1 MTHSA
6 TGPQGPTSAGSSGQA
21 TVQPPVRIDR
31 DVEPVWETEVLPD
44 WVVNWLIPMLSA
56 GQKWPEASES
66 GMSKLAHTY
75 HALAAGAIGT
85 APRAGSA
92 VRTVATGWVS
102 PASADFVSRAK
113 FLYGNEAGMAGAART
128 SQSLQAQS
136 DNFAVETQYSK
147 ISVNVAFWVT
157 VVAIAIAL
165 FVAFFTAGS
174 STAIIGPYAAAG
186 RAAISR
192 ILVRLAMIGA
202 RELGAGRLARVTT
215 LSGAT
220 GRGLIARLLSSS
232 IGRELIE
239 EIGEE
244 FFIDAAS
251 QYQQIK
257 MGTRKDWDW
266 KKSQA
271 AIIGAGGG
279 ALFGTALSGP
289 VSNVTRHMPGFPG
302 RAMTTGLTNTIASPA
317 GSFLANGLVYG
328 QWENPFSADS
338 LMGGF
343 MGGAGRTGS
352 ISPFNPE
359 VYTTLANPVTALASA
374 YDTAARTDAARA
386 GGDPSTGGGQPP
398 ANSPAPTGGNG
409 PIVPTS
415 TQAAPGQNQNDDVR
429 RGTPSTSAPDSD
441 STPRRGS
448 SSRDGRQD
456 TDREPRADSDQ
467 NLDEETSQ
475 DDDTKPRQPRNNSA
489 PAPQPAAAPAS
500 QQAQDG
506 SQDSR
511 QNTTQT
517 RDTQQ
522 DDQTGPAPQQD
533 TQPAPSAQQDSQPA
547 PSTQQDAQQ
556 NTQQDAQPNNQ
567 QDVQQ
572 NNQQDTRQDNQQ
584 DTQQGPTAQ
593 QGDQPGSAAPQTAD
607 TPATTS
613 AAAPDTA
620 PPVPV
625 PGSVRARTALVDALT
640 VDFPGAVVGPNG
652 DLLIPS
658 PDGSVRV
665 IRAATMRRVRAALDA
680 RADEVTDADELQA
693 EATALVLLAQEGGDT
708 LQPATS
714 RPGTVTSRPVPGT
727 RYVPDARPGTR
738 LQPGEVRAGA
748 DALRASLFLNQDVEE
763 ITWSNDGTLV
773 VRTRN
778 NGTHHFRPVVGEMTE
793 GLMGETELSTGEDAQ
808 HAHVVHFAPGMD
820 PSQVSRVWL
829 HEITDT
835 LQKTQENTGGKRR
848 GFLRRRKATSEPT
861 QDMCAQAQLNELA
874 FLAEQWHAAQTPQEQ
889 RLLALDIDGVSR
901 QLAERGHTPPLP
913 PWAPTQASRPSH
925 APPLPNGRPSR
936 SELSGVIE
944 AFERAEQA
952 LKEQIA
958 AKRKS
963 AEEAKEAIR
972 KARQE
977 ARKADRQHD
986 QGHTERAR
994 KARQESRN
1002 HRATRERHTRI
1013 ADAYEAALR
1022 EATRTR
1028 RTYQQLL
1035 MALNEIENPSAPA
1048 GPVGMRPVAER
1059 LANQVLQQHAAYLD
1073 ALAAALPQ
1081 EINLAAA
1088 QPTGRLAHVSALT
1101 TAVND
1106 LLADNDIGRRFTTHE
1121 LEGAIRADFHK
1132 AVSADGLVLQVG
1144 HHGKAAEVRI
1154 KLTLA
1159 DLVEVLDPAIKGS
1172 EMMVGLFHQ
1181 AGRTAS
1187 VSQAG
1192 SGGLSMGFN
1201 TSVLAQFLPEDHVA
1215 RTVAQLLGVGLGA
1228 SMGRNWSTGGGAGMF
1243 AQTGSVTDNRSESL
1257 LFDAAA
1263 TWTAEIRTGQDE
1275 SWRGTVTVDSGAP
1288 GDAASQRVWFSHAAT
1303 DQPPSRLARVDPA
1316 RRRTKMP
1323 NVIVQSMSDLEGA
1336 LDMLADVLGGDY
1348 AEVGTSARD
1357 ALRGFVTHELPHSL
1371 QTAVNGG
1378 LERVFTKNGEPQVQV
1393 RAESRVVV
1401 ELSQPVGGST
1411 SEEWE
1416 EEVLVD
1422 FVQAPASAS
1431 SGASLEGSASA
1442 GFKAPGL
1449 EGVDLGEYQPTIGPK
1464 ANGAR
1469 GASRSYSA
1477 TANKQAIHPSV
1488 HRKTHPKQ
1496 SYRLVVVTTFTV
1508 ERFGEPP
1515 VTLTPVRSTVLADMR
1530 ESAAYRFGLP
1540 VDSAALVHKG
1550 GQPVTDANGDQVL
1563 RGDPDPAPPPG
1574 RKPELPI
1581 WLGDGPGQMR
1591 GAGPALVQDIEGL
1604 EEFRKKVLDEL
1615 AERGVIPKVVNG
1627 VPEYSTNRLARASQI
1642 LNRQELM
1649 EQLSEQRI
1657 RAAYDSLAQDGIM
1670 LDLTLHGLN
1679 AAPEHYMLHLSLQQ
1693 DFDDVTYVGH
1703 TDTQTVVNLDIG
1715 SDTSARGI
1723 SRSRTYSGGASVSES
1738 DGPDKGQDGLTHEVG
1753 VNGGGNRTRTA
1764 GSSAGGTTNIVGL
1777 DESSGP
1783 VAILR
1788 LGHHMAA
1795 DLLHNG
1801 TTTTIATTEGSAQLV
1816 FAADL
1821 LPSKKETP
1829 PAPIGRM
1836 SPKLRSMAQLLH
1848 VDVGRPL
1855 DAARQVL
1862 PRGTTAD
1869 SVALQ
1874 HLMAFLNVRN
1884 LVGHP
1889 KLLNRPL
1896 TTDGAIRPNGGPT
1909 RSSLSVSG
1917 EIGETEVL
1925 GIVDHVTG
1933 KIKFGLGSAGI
1944 SWGGSSGLSTGMS
1957 TSASDLD
1964 DGGTTSDGGS
1974 LSLPSRSG
1982 GTSES
1987 TSLLDIWGSEEL
1999 LIKYGRHYMLRST
2012 VDLTL
2017 TGSES
2022 AEHGVPTGDRITV
2035 SGSSTETVS
2044 GTALF
2049 AVAEDDALLMYGAG
2063 DLDLPPHLVG
2073 DAVER
2078 FLNGSLTLDRSIA
2091 VPLIQR
2097 YVKDMAQSGVTNE
2110 YTDRHTPQALLTK
2123 LKEVAGLGSPAPG
2136 SPQEKLD
2143 QALDDAAEQLERSR
2157 DVVLAAPYDRSVG
2170 ASATESL
2177 TLTDE
2182 NGDPVDVIDAVRSAV
2197 QDALPGALDESTT
2210 LGEELNVDFSEDA
2223 AVIHVA
2229 DMWSSRGFER
2239 SYHVQQGAQV
2249 TQAEEV
2255 TVRVR
2260 LEPVGDPRTARLLS
2274 QTSQAGLIVQ
2284 HYRYTDQTHSES
2296 YNGSYSAGLDSAT
2309 GDPAGG
2315 QGGGLSTDRGRGYSG
2330 STNHQNTRLQR
2341 IGLFNGLT
2349 QVEQQMRLVIEV
2361 ERRPVRGGRIPAGA
2375 KKTADTLQRKP
2386 RATPPVVYNATLVR
2400 RIPTGM
2406 TRPVAEDPG
2415 PVVMNADP
2423 RQAELHPGFFPQ
2435 ALWENPAKPSLYE
2448 VVTAQLTKM
2457 LGAAAVQERRPEL
2470 IRRLAPSALLTAFER
2485 MTGPSGEPVVPV
2497 SRQKFKDQ
2505 GVTVTI
2511 HARTSDMT
2519 IVAGP
2524 YDAEK
2529 GQVDRQADSQNV
2541 SVSRGRTTPLGW
2553 GANGSD
2559 SSTGV
2564 NGGVKGGEQTSE
2576 SVGDHHGARRERS
2589 MFEKGKAYT
2598 VRFRVDYDLDFQYM
2612 ARLRD
2617 GNEHPVGDPVH
2628 LPAASTGEVDVV
2640 LFGEEIEEL
2649 RERMAAGVRL
2659 GPPRP
2664 GGPPPATFTFVPT
2677 SERQNPIQT
2686 LQEARLAA
2694 RDRGEV
2700 ARVAVWEADGLHRY
2714 RVMPDGSLFS
2724 ETLDGGFAEAFA
2736 GLAPDLLDAARAAD
2750 LDLRDVFMNPSTAG
2764 TFTEQVKAALDARG
2778 ALPAPAAPAAWP
2790 ATATATAEHSNP
2802 VGGSVAQGVTPSA
2815 GMPSPAIENSPFSR
2829 SARPE
2834 GVPDLTLDELR
2845 GQPVSAVDLGGT
2857 AAHVGWTGDDV
2868 LTVQLPGVPD
2878 QHVRVVVGDPGDGLN
2893 AMTEPRAGTAEDPH
2907 LLRIWGRVHPDLVSS
2922 ILVHDLSHV
2931 AQTATAAA
2939 AGMPQGVLRTSP
2951 AGEHTEGTDLCLLP
2965 RLDEHAHLADK
2976 WHATTDPAR
2985 RERLAAAIDAL
2996 ADDIRRRGHT
3006 PPPPPWGT
3014 GPRAPAAPEPQSRIA
3029 RLLNGGSATGLDTSP
3044 PGLGKLAEIAGVPAI
3059 TPGGPANGVAPNV
3072 GPADTFTVTTPEGDF
3087 TLTLAEAAPGAAG
3100 VTVESSAPGNLT
3112 LRVPADDGHRA
3123 TNAVAEQV
3131 AAHAA
3136 ALAGDPATGT
3146 GPARPAPGR
3155 PGPVEAAALARL
3167 RGLARAAADAGPI
3180 RSRAERAALQ
3190 EEARRLGL
3198 ANGQQGA
3205 ASKLVELSRAGD
3217 LTPAL
3222 VTAIRGHATLP
3233 ETAAAG
3239 AVGRAAALMGGR
3251 VHVHGPGLLDI
3262 VLPGRA
3268 PIAVEIRRPGSGRND
3283 PGVLTYEVDPA
3294 RTVGANE
3301 RAAAATA
3308 AAAIARTLGLPP
3320 ADSQELA
3327 ELHEALRQARTAN
3340 VRQRAGRLGV
3350 LFDLVTQARPEI
3362 LRQLPPQ
3369 VATELATL
3377 AEGHRP
3383 RDWPAI
3389 LDNLRVMANT
3399 TGWERPDGKCVCP
3412 ADGPCACGRRLDE
3425 ARPVTLDLDPQAM
3438 AV

>member
-1 MTHSA
+1 M
-6 TGPQGPTSAGSSGQA
+6 P

-44 WVVNWLIPMLSA
+44 WVTNWLIPMLSA

-66 GMSKLAHTY
+66 GMSKLAHAY
-75 HALAAGAIGT
+75 HALAAGAIAT

-92 VRTVATGWVS
+92 VRTVATGWSS

-113 FLYGNEAGMAGAART
+113 YLYGHGAGMAGTAGK
-128 SQSLQAQS
+128 SQDYLGQS
-136 DNFAVETQYSK
+136 ENFAVETQYSK
-147 ISVNVAFWVT
+147 LSVNVAFWVT

-165 FVAFFTAGS
+165 FVAFFSAGA

-202 RELGAGRLARVTT
+202 REVGAGKLARVTA

-220 GRGLIARLLSSS
+220 GRGLIARLLGSA
-232 IGRELIE
+232 IGKELVE

-244 FFIDAAS
+244 FFIDAAA
-251 QYQQIK
+251 QYQQIQ
-257 MGTRKDWDW
+257 MGTRKEWDW

-279 ALFGTALSGP
+279 ALAGTALSGP
-289 VSNVTRHMPGFPG
+289 ISRLTRHMPGFPG
-302 RAMTTGLTNTIASPA
+302 RAMTTGLTNTIASPV
-317 GSFLANGLVYG
+317 GSFFANGLVYG
-328 QWENPFSADS
+328 QWDNPFTTDS
-338 LMGGF
+338 ILGGF

-374 YDTAARTDAARA
+374 YDSAARTDAARA
-386 GGDPSTGGGQPP
+386 GGGDPSAGVGNPPAGGPAPSGGGPVV
-398 ANSPAPTGGNG
+398 STG
-409 PIVPTS
+409 
-415 TQAAPGQNQNDDVR
+415 AAPSSSQNDDVR
-429 RGTPSTSAPDSD
+429 RGTPATSAPDSD
-441 STPRRGS
+441 AGPRRGS
-448 SSRDGRQD
+448 TSRDDRQN
-456 TDREPRADSDQ
+456 TDREPRAETNEDS
-467 NLDEETSQ
+467 T
-475 DDDTKPRQPRNNSA
+475 DDTADDAAANTDTTPQTPDPKAKSSSA
-489 PAPQPAAAPAS
+489 PAPQTAAP
-500 QQAQDG
+500 QTQDD
-506 SQDSR
+506 SQDDSR
-511 QNTTQT
+511 SQDDSQDT
-517 RDTQQ
+517 RQ
-522 DDQTGPAPQQD
+522 DDQRRPAPRQD
-533 TQPAPSAQQDSQPA
+533 AQPAPAA
-547 PSTQQDAQQ
+547 
-556 NTQQDAQPNNQ
+556 QQDAQPDTQQNPQ
-567 QDVQQ
+567 QD
-572 NNQQDTRQDNQQ
+572 NR
-584 DTQQGPTAQ
+584 QGPTAQ
-593 QGDQPGSAAPQTAD
+593 QGDQQQAAAPQNDD

-613 AAAPDTA
+613 AAAPDDA
-620 PPVPV
+620 PPPTPV
-625 PGSVRARTALVDALT
+625 LATVRARNALMNSLA

-652 DLLIPS
+652 DLLIPY
-658 PDGSVRV
+658 PDGTVRV
-665 IRAATMRRVRAALDA
+665 IRAATMRRVRAALDT

-693 EATALVLLAQEGGDT
+693 EATALVLLAQETGET
-708 LQPATS
+708 RQPATS

-727 RYVPDARPGTR
+727 RHVPDARPGTS
-738 LQPGEVRAGA
+738 LQPDEVEAGA
-748 DALRASLFLNQDVEE
+748 DALRTSHFLNQDVED
-763 ITWSNDGTLV
+763 ITWSADGTLV

-778 NGTHHFRPVVGEMTE
+778 NGTHHFRPVIGEMTE

-808 HAHVVHFAPGMD
+808 NAHVVHFAPGMN

-835 LQKTQENTGGKRR
+835 LQKLQEDTAPERR
-848 GFLRRRKATSEPT
+848 GFLRRKPATSEPT

-874 FLAEQWHAAQTPQEQ
+874 FLAEQWQAAPTPQEQ

-901 QLAERGHTPPLP
+901 QLSDRGHTPPLP
-913 PWAPTQASRPSH
+913 PWAPKPGSRPTH
-925 APPLPNGRPSR
+925 APPLPQGRPAR
-936 SELSGVIE
+936 EELPAVID
-944 AFERAEQA
+944 ALKRAEAAMQ
-952 LKEQIA
+952 EQID

-972 KARQE
+972 KSRQE

-986 QGHTERAR
+986 QGHAERAR
-994 KARQESRN
+994 KARAESRT

-1013 ADAYEAALR
+1013 ADAYEVALR

-1028 RTYQQLL
+1028 KTYEQLL
-1035 MALNEIENPSAPA
+1035 TALNEIENPSAPA

-1059 LANQVLQQHAAYLD
+1059 LANQVLRQHAAYLD

-1106 LLADNDIGRRFTTHE
+1106 LLADNGIGHRFTTHE
-1121 LEGAIRADFHK
+1121 LERAIRADFHK
-1132 AVSADGLVLQVG
+1132 AVSADGLVVQVG
-1144 HHGKAAEVRI
+1144 QHGKAAEVRI

-1187 VSQAG
+1187 VTQAG
-1192 SGGLSMGFN
+1192 SGGLSMGFD
-1201 TSVLAQFLPEDHVA
+1201 TSVLAQFLPEDTA
-1215 RTVAQLLGVGLGA
+1215 TRMMTELLGVGIGA
-1228 SMGRNWSTGGGAGMF
+1228 SIGRNWSNGGGAGMF

-1263 TWTAEIRTGQDE
+1263 TWTAEIRTGQE
-1275 SWRGTVTVDSGAP
+1275 ENWRGTVTVDSGAP
-1288 GDAASQRVWFSHAAT
+1288 GDSSSQRLWFSHSAT
-1303 DQPPSRLARVDPA
+1303 DQPPRRLEWIDRAK
-1316 RRRTKMP
+1316 RRKEMP
-1323 NVIVQSMSDLEGA
+1323 NVVVQSMSDLEGA
-1336 LDMLADVLGGDY
+1336 VDMLADVLGGDY
-1348 AEVGTSARD
+1348 AEIGTSARD
-1357 ALRGFVTHELPHSL
+1357 ALRGFVTHNLPHSL
-1371 QTAVNGG
+1371 RTAVNEG
-1378 LERVFTKNGEPQVQV
+1378 LERVFTKNGEPQVRV

-1401 ELSQPVGGST
+1401 ELSEPVGGST

-1422 FVQAPASAS
+1422 FVATPASAS

-1442 GFKAPGL
+1442 GFNAPGL
-1449 EGVDLGEYQPTIGPK
+1449 AAVDLGGYQPKIGPK

-1488 HRKTHPKQ
+1488 RRMTHPMQ

-1515 VTLTPVRSTVLADMR
+1515 VTLTPVRSTALADMR
-1530 ESAAYRFGLP
+1530 EKAAFDFGLP
-1540 VDSAALVHKG
+1540 VDSAALVRKN
-1550 GQPVTDANGDQVL
+1550 GQPVTDANGVPVL
-1563 RGDPDPAPPPG
+1563 RGDPNPAPPPG
-1574 RKPELPI
+1574 RKPELPV
-1581 WLGDGPGQMR
+1581 WLGEGPGKMR
-1591 GAGPALVQDIEGL
+1591 GAGPALVEEIEGL
-1604 EEFRKKVLDEL
+1604 AEFREKVLEEL
-1615 AERGVIPKVVNG
+1615 AKRGVIPKVVNG
-1627 VPEYSTNRLARASQI
+1627 VPEYATNDLARASQI

-1657 RAAYDSLAQDGIM
+1657 RAAYDSLAQDGIV

-1738 DGPDKGQDGLTHEVG
+1738 DGPNKGQDGLTHEVG

-1764 GSSAGGTTNIVGL
+1764 GSSAGGTTNIVTL
-1777 DESSGP
+1777 EESSGP
-1783 VAILR
+1783 VAILK
-1788 LGHHMAA
+1788 LGHRMTA

-1801 TTTTIATTEGSAQLV
+1801 TTTTIATTEGSARLV

-1821 LPSKKETP
+1821 LPSTKETP
-1829 PAPIGRM
+1829 PTPIGRM
-1836 SPKLRSMAQLLH
+1836 TPKLRSIAQVLH

-1874 HLMAFLNVRN
+1874 HLMTFLNVRN
-1884 LVGHP
+1884 LVAHP
-1889 KLLNRPL
+1889 KLLNRPF

-1925 GIVDHVTG
+1925 GLFDPVTG

-1944 SWGGSSGLSTGMS
+1944 SWGGSSGLSAGMS

-1999 LIKYGRHYMLRST
+1999 VIKYGRHYMLRST

-2022 AEHGVPTGDRITV
+2022 AEHGVPTGERIPV
-2035 SGSSTETVS
+2035 SGPRTQTVS

-2049 AVAEDDALLMYGAG
+2049 AVAEDDALLMYGEG
-2063 DLDLPPHLVG
+2063 DLDLPLHLVG

-2078 FLNGSLTLDRSIA
+2078 FLNGSLALDRSIA
-2091 VPLIQR
+2091 VPLVQR

-2110 YTDRHTPQALLTK
+2110 YTERHTPQALLTK

-2143 QALDDAAEQLERSR
+2143 QALDDAAQQLERSR
-2157 DVVLAAPYDRSVG
+2157 DVVLAPPYDQSVG

-2182 NGDPVDVIDAVRSAV
+2182 NGNPVDVIDAVRSAV
-2197 QDALPGALDESTT
+2197 QDAVPGALEESTT

-2223 AVIHVA
+2223 AVIHVT

-2296 YNGSYSAGLDSAT
+2296 YNGSYSAGLDSST

-2349 QVEQQMRLVIEV
+2349 QVEQQMRVVIEV

-2375 KKTADTLQRKP
+2375 KKTADRLRRRP

-2400 RIPTGM
+2400 RVPTGM

-2415 PVVMNADP
+2415 PVVRNTDP
-2423 RQAELHPGFFPQ
+2423 RQAELHPGFFTQ
-2435 ALWENPAKPSLYE
+2435 ALREDPAKPSLYE

-2485 MTGPSGEPVVPV
+2485 MTDPAGEPLVPV

-2505 GVTVTI
+2505 GATVTV
-2511 HARTSDMT
+2511 HARTSDLT

-2524 YDAEK
+2524 YDGEK
-2529 GQVDRQADSQNV
+2529 GQVDRQADAQNV
-2541 SVSRGRTTPLGW
+2541 TVSRGHTTPVGW
-2553 GANGSD
+2553 GVKGSD
-2559 SSTGV
+2559 KSTGV

-2576 SVGDHHGARRERS
+2576 NVSDHHGARRERS
-2589 MFEKGKAYT
+2589 MFEKGKLYT
-2598 VRFRVDYDLDFQYM
+2598 VRLRVDYDLDFQYM

-2628 LPAASTGEVDVV
+2628 LPGASTGEVDVV
-2640 LFGEEIEEL
+2640 MFGEEIEEL

-2664 GGPPPATFTFVPT
+2664 GGPPPATFTFVPA
-2677 SERQNPIQT
+2677 SDNQNPIQT

-2700 ARVAVWEADGLHRY
+2700 ARVAVREADGLHRY
-2714 RVMPDGSLFS
+2714 RVLPDGSVYS
-2724 ETLDGGFAEAFA
+2724 ETADGGYADAFA
-2736 GLAPDLLDAARAAD
+2736 GLAPDLLDAAAGAG
-2750 LDLRDVFMNPSTAG
+2750 LNLRDVYMNPSTEG
-2764 TFTEQVKAALDARG
+2764 TFTEQVQAALAALD
-2778 ALPAPAAPAAWP
+2778 ALPAPAPPPAWPAPAPAPAA
-2790 ATATATAEHSNP
+2790 AAEHTNP
-2802 VGGSVAQGVTPSA
+2802 VGGSVAQGVTPAA
-2815 GMPSPAIENSPFSR
+2815 GMPSPAIENTPFSR

-2834 GVPDLTLDELR
+2834 GVPDLSLDELR
-2845 GQPVSAVDLGGT
+2845 GQPLSAVDLGGA
-2857 AAHVGWTGDDV
+2857 AAHVGWTGGDV
-2868 LTVQLPGVPD
+2868 LTVQVPGAPD
-2878 QHVRVVVGDPGDGLN
+2878 QHVRVEVGEPGEGLN
-2893 AMTEPRAGTAEDPH
+2893 AVTVPRAGTAEEPH

-2922 ILVHDLSHV
+2922 VLVHDLSHV
-2931 AQTATAAA
+2931 VQTATAAA

-2951 AGEHTEGTDLCLLP
+2951 QGEQTEGTDLCLLP
-2965 RLDEHAHLADK
+2965 RMDEHAHLSDK

-2985 RERLAAAIDAL
+2985 RERLAAAIDAV
-2996 ADDIRRRGHT
+2996 AEDIRRRGHT
-3006 PPPPPWGT
+3006 PPAPPWGT
-3014 GPRAPAAPEPQSRIA
+3014 GPRAPVAAEPQSRIA
-3029 RLLNGGSATGLDTSP
+3029 RLLSGGSATGLDTSP

-3059 TPGGPANGVAPNV
+3059 TPGAVNGATPHA
-3072 GPADTFTVTTPEGDF
+3072 GPADTFTVTAPGGEF
-3087 TLTLAEAAPGAAG
+3087 TLTLAEAAPGATG
-3100 VTVESSAPGNLT
+3100 VTVESSAPGHLT
-3112 LRVPADDGHRA
+3112 LRVPADAGSRA
-3123 TNAVAEQV
+3123 ATAVAEHV

-3136 ALAGDPATGT
+3136 TLAGDPATG
-3146 GPARPAPGR
+3146 RPAQNRPAEGGR
-3155 PGPVEAAALARL
+3155 PGPAEAAALARL
-3167 RGLARAAADAGPI
+3167 RGLARAVAEAGPT

-3198 ANGQQGA
+3198 TGDHQGA
-3205 ASKLVELSRAGD
+3205 PSRLAELSRSGD
-3217 LTPAL
+3217 LTPAH

-3239 AVGRAAALMGGR
+3239 AVARAAALMGGR
-3251 VHVHGPGLLDI
+3251 AVIHGPGLLDI

-3268 PIAVEIRRPGSGRND
+3268 PITVDVRRPGSGEPD
-3283 PGVLTYEVDPA
+3283 PGVLTFDVDPA

-3301 RAAAATA
+3301 RAAAGTA
-3308 AAAIARTLGLPP
+3308 AAAVARALGLPP

-3327 ELHEALRQARTAN
+3327 ELHEAVRQARVAN
-3340 VRQRAGRLGV
+3340 TRQRPGRLGV
-3350 LFDLVTQARPEI
+3350 LFDLVTEARPEI
-3362 LRQLPPQ
+3362 LRLLPPQ

-3377 AEGHRP
+3377 ADGRRP
-3383 RDWPAI
+3383 RDLPAL
-3389 LDNLRVMANT
+3389 LDRIRVLANA
-3399 TGWERPDGKCVCP
+3399 TGWHRPEAECVCP
-3412 ADGPCACGRRLDE
+3412 DDGPCVCGLRLNDTP
-3425 ARPVTLDLDPQAM
+3425 PVTPDPE
-3438 AV
+3438 AVAV

>member
-1 MTHSA
+1 MSHSA

-31 DVEPVWETEVLPD
+31 DVEPVWETEALPD
-44 WVVNWLIPMLSA
+44 WVVNWLLPMLSA
-56 GQKWPEASES
+56 GQKWPDASES

-75 HALAAGAIGT
+75 HALAAGAIAT

-92 VRTVATGWVS
+92 VRTVATGWSS
-102 PASADFVSRAK
+102 PASADFVTRAK
-113 FLYGNEAGMAGAART
+113 FLYGQEAGMAGAARV
-128 SQSLQAQS
+128 SQSLQMQS

-147 ISVNVAFWVT
+147 LSVNVAFWVT

-165 FVAFFTAGS
+165 IVAFFSAGTS
-174 STAIIGPYAAAG
+174 AAIIGPYAAAG

-202 RELGAGRLARVTT
+202 RELGAGKLARVTT

-220 GRGLIARLLSSS
+220 GRGLIARLLGSS

-244 FFIDAAS
+244 FFIDAAA

-289 VSNVTRHMPGFPG
+289 ISKVTRHMPGFPG

-328 QWENPFSADS
+328 QWNNPFSVDS

-343 MGGAGRTGS
+343 MGGVGRTGS

-359 VYTTLANPVTALASA
+359 VYTALGNPVSTLASA
-374 YDTAARTDAARA
+374 YDTAARSDAARA
-386 GGDPSTGGGQPP
+386 GGGDPSTGGGNPP
-398 ANSPAPTGGNG
+398 VGSPAPTGGGG
-409 PIVPTS
+409 PIVPAS
-415 TQAAPGQNQNDDVR
+415 AQAPAPNQGDDVR
-429 RGTPSTSAPDSD
+429 RGTPSTSPPDSD
-441 STPRRGS
+441 ANPRRGS
-448 SSRDGRQD
+448 SSRDGRTD
-456 TDREPRADSDQ
+456 TDREPRADADQ
-467 NLDEETSQ
+467 NVDEDTDENT
-475 DDDTKPRQPRNNSA
+475 DDDKQQRRPKSDPA
-489 PAPQPAAAPAS
+489 PAPQSTTAPAS
-500 QQAQDG
+500 PQAQDG
-506 SQDSR
+506 SQDTR
-511 QNTTQT
+511 QT
-517 RDTQQ
+517 RDTQP
-522 DDQTGPAPQQD
+522 DDQSQQNDQQNPRQDAQQD
-533 TQPAPSAQQDSQPA
+533 TQQNP
-547 PSTQQDAQQ
+547 QQDAQQ
-556 NTQQDAQPNNQ
+556 NGQQDAQPDNQ
-567 QDVQQ
+567 
-572 NNQQDTRQDNQQ
+572 QDNQQ
-584 DTQQGPTAQ
+584 DGRQEPIAQ
-593 QGDQPGSAAPQTAD
+593 QGDQQGDQQGTTTAQD
-607 TPATTS
+607 TNTPATTS
-613 AAAPDTA
+613 AAAPDATS
-620 PPVPV
+620 PVPLTG
-625 PGSVRARTALVDALT
+625 PVRAGTALMDSLT
-640 VDFPGAVVGPNG
+640 LDFPGAVVGPTG

-658 PDGSVRV
+658 PDGTVRV
-665 IRAATMRRVRAALDA
+665 IRAATMKRVRAALDT
-680 RADEVTDADELQA
+680 RADEVTDADELRA
-693 EATALVLLAQEGGDT
+693 EATAMVLLAQEGGET

-714 RPGTVTSRPVPGT
+714 KPGTVTSRPVPGT
-727 RYVPDARPGTR
+727 RHVPDARPDTP
-738 LQPGEVRAGA
+738 LEPGDVRTGA
-748 DALRASLFLNQDVEE
+748 DAVRPSHFLNQDVEE
-763 ITWSNDGTLV
+763 ITWSAEGTLV

-778 NGTHHFRPVVGEMTE
+778 NGTHHFRPVIGGMTE
-793 GLMGETELSTGEDAQ
+793 GLMGETELSTGEDAA
-808 HAHVVHFAPGMD
+808 HAHVVHFAPGMH

-835 LQKTQENTGGKRR
+835 LQKMQEDNGGKRR

-874 FLAEQWHAAQTPQEQ
+874 FMAEQWHAAQTPQEQ

-901 QLAERGHTPPLP
+901 QLIERGHTPPLP
-913 PWAPTQASRPSH
+913 PWAPKPGTRPTY
-925 APPLPNGRPSR
+925 APQLPQGRPSQE
-936 SELSGVIE
+936 ELPAVID
-944 AFERAEQA
+944 ALQRAERA
-952 LKEQIA
+952 LKEQVD
-958 AKRKS
+958 AKRKT
-963 AEEAKEAIR
+963 AQEAQQAARDANKKMR
-972 KARQE
+972 KAQ
-977 ARKADRQHD
+977 RQHD
-986 QGHTERAR
+986 QGRQARATAAR
-994 KARQESRN
+994 KEALQQ
-1002 HRATRERHTRI
+1002 RATRRRHNRI

-1028 RTYQQLL
+1028 QTYQQLL
-1035 MALNEIENPSAPA
+1035 TAMNEIQNPSAPN
-1048 GPVGMRPVAER
+1048 GPVSMRSVAER
-1059 LANQVLQQHAAYLD
+1059 LAAQVLEQHAAYLK

-1081 EINLAAA
+1081 EISLAAA
-1088 QPTGRLAHVSALT
+1088 QPTGRLAHLSALT

-1106 LLADNDIGRRFTTHE
+1106 LLADNGVNHQFSADQ
-1121 LEGAIRADFHK
+1121 LERAIRADFHK
-1132 AVSADGLVLQVG
+1132 AVSPDGLVLTVG

-1172 EMMVGLFHQ
+1172 EMMVGLFYQ
-1181 AGRTAS
+1181 AARTAS
-1187 VSQAG
+1187 ISQAG
-1192 SGGLSMGFN
+1192 SGGVSVGFD

-1215 RTVAQLLGVGLGA
+1215 RTVSELLGVGLGA
-1228 SMGRNWSTGGGAGMF
+1228 SLGRNWSTSGGAGMY
-1243 AQTGSVTDNRSESL
+1243 AQGGSVTDNRNESL

-1263 TWTAEIRTGQDE
+1263 TWTAEIRTGQDAR
-1275 SWRGTVTVDSGAP
+1275 WQGTVTVDSGAP
-1288 GDAASQRVWFSHAAT
+1288 GDSSSQRLWFSHPAT
-1303 DQPPSRLARVDPA
+1303 DQPARVLDWIDRA
-1316 RRRTKMP
+1316 KRGKTMP
-1323 NVIVQSMSDLEGA
+1323 NVVVQSMTDLEGA
-1336 LDMLADVLGGDY
+1336 LDALAEELGGDY
-1348 AEVGTSARD
+1348 AEVGTVPRD
-1357 ALRGFVTHELPHSL
+1357 QLRSFVTQELPHRLRTS
-1371 QTAVNGG
+1371 VNEG
-1378 LERVFTKNGEPQVQV
+1378 LERVFTKNGEPHVRV

-1401 ELSQPVGGST
+1401 ETAQPIGGAS

-1422 FVQAPASAS
+1422 FVQTPGGAS
-1431 SGASLEGSASA
+1431 SGSSLDGSASA

-1449 EGVDLGEYQPTIGPK
+1449 QAVDLGPYQPAIGPK
-1464 ANGAR
+1464 ANGGR

-1488 HRKTHPKQ
+1488 HRKSHPKQ
-1496 SYRLVVVTTFTV
+1496 SYRLTVVTTFTV
-1508 ERFGEPP
+1508 EVIGKPP
-1515 VTLTPVRSTVLADMR
+1515 VTLPSVRSTALVDMR
-1530 ESAAYRFGLP
+1530 ESAAYRYGLP
-1540 VDSAALVHKG
+1540 VDSAALVRKDSR
-1550 GQPVTDANGDQVL
+1550 PVTDANGDQVL
-1563 RGDPDPAPPPG
+1563 RGDPHPGPPPG
-1574 RKPELPI
+1574 RKPELPA

-1591 GAGPALVQDIEGL
+1591 GAGPALVQEIEGL
-1604 EEFRKKVLDEL
+1604 AEFRQKVLDEL
-1615 AERGVIPKVVNG
+1615 AERGLIPKTVNG
-1627 VPEYSTNRLARASQI
+1627 VPEYSSNRLARASQI
-1642 LNRQELM
+1642 LNRQEVL

-1657 RAAYDSLAQDGIM
+1657 RAAYDSLAQDGIV
-1670 LDLTLHGLN
+1670 LDLTLQGLN
-1679 AAPEHYMLHLSLQQ
+1679 SAPEHYMLRLSLKQ
-1693 DFDDVTYVGH
+1693 DFNDMTYVGH

-1723 SRSRTYSGGASVSES
+1723 GRSRTYSGGAGVSES
-1738 DGPDKGQDGLTHEVG
+1738 DGPDKGQDGLTNEVG
-1753 VNGGGNRTRTA
+1753 VKGGGNRTRTA
-1764 GSSAGGTTNIVGL
+1764 GSSAGGTTNVVTL
-1777 DESSGP
+1777 QESNST
-1783 VAILR
+1783 VAIFK
-1788 LGHHMAA
+1788 LGHQMTA
-1795 DLLHNG
+1795 DLLHRG
-1801 TTTTIATTEGSAQLV
+1801 TTTTIATSDGSAQLV
-1816 FAADL
+1816 FAADM
-1821 LPSKKETP
+1821 LPSTKPTP

-1836 SPKLRSMAQLLH
+1836 SQKLRAKARLLH

-1862 PRGTTAD
+1862 PRGMTAD
-1869 SVALQ
+1869 SVAFQ

-1884 LVGHP
+1884 LVAHP

-1896 TTDGAIRPNGGPT
+1896 TTDVAIRPNGPT

-1917 EIGETEVL
+1917 EVGETEVL
-1925 GIVDHVTG
+1925 GVVDQVTG
-1933 KIKFGLGSAGI
+1933 NILFGLGSAGI
-1944 SWGGSSGLSTGMS
+1944 SWGGSSGLSAGMS
-1957 TSASDLD
+1957 TSVGDLD
-1964 DGGTTSDGGS
+1964 DGGTTGDSGS

-1987 TSLLDIWGSEEL
+1987 TSILDIWGSEEL
-1999 LIKYGRHYMLRST
+1999 TIEFGRQYILRST

-2022 AEHGVPTGDRITV
+2022 AEHGVPTGEQIPV
-2035 SGSSTETVS
+2035 SGSKTTTTS

-2049 AVAEDDALLMYGAG
+2049 TVSEYDALLMYAEG
-2063 DLDLPPHLVG
+2063 DLDLPAHLVG

-2078 FLNGSLTLDRSIA
+2078 FLNGSLTLDRSLA
-2091 VPLIQR
+2091 VPLVQR
-2097 YVKDMAQSGVTNE
+2097 YVLDMAQSGTTNE
-2110 YTDRHTPQALLTK
+2110 YTERHTPEALLAK
-2123 LKEVAGLGSPAPG
+2123 LKEVTGLTAPDSG
-2136 SPQEKLD
+2136 SPQQKLD
-2143 QALDDAAEQLERSR
+2143 QTLDKAAEQLERSR
-2157 DVVLAAPYDRSVG
+2157 DVVLAPSYDRSVG
-2170 ASATESL
+2170 ASSTESL

-2182 NGDPVDVIDAVRSAV
+2182 NGDPVDVMDAVRKAV
-2197 QDALPGALDESTT
+2197 QDAVPGALDESPT

-2223 AVIHVA
+2223 ALIHVT

-2260 LEPVGDPRTARLLS
+2260 LEPVGDSRRATMLS
-2274 QTSQAGLIVQ
+2274 QTSQSGLIVQ
-2284 HYRYTDQTHSES
+2284 HYRYTDLSHSES
-2296 YNGSYSAGLDSAT
+2296 YNGSYSAGFDQGAS
-2309 GDPAGG
+2309 DPTGG
-2315 QGGGLSTDRGRGYSG
+2315 QGAGLSTDRGRGYSG

-2349 QVEQQMRLVIEV
+2349 RVQQEMRLVIEV
-2361 ERRPVRGGRIPAGA
+2361 ERRPVRGGKVSGA
-2375 KKTADTLQRKP
+2375 AKRVADVLQGKR
-2386 RATPPVVYNATLVR
+2386 RAAPPVVYNATVVR

-2406 TRPVAEDPG
+2406 TRPAAEDPG
-2415 PVVMNADP
+2415 PVVMTTDP
-2423 RQAELHPGFFPQ
+2423 RQAELHPGFFPA
-2435 ALWENPAKPSLYE
+2435 ALWESPAKPSLYE
-2448 VVTAQLTKM
+2448 VVTTQLTKM
-2457 LGAAAVQERRPEL
+2457 IGAAAVEERRPEL

-2485 MTGPSGEPVVPV
+2485 MTGPSGEPVVRV

-2505 GVTVTI
+2505 GVNVTV
-2511 HARTSDMT
+2511 HARTSDLT

-2529 GQVDRQADSQNV
+2529 GQVDRQADAQNV
-2541 SVSRGRTTPLGW
+2541 NVSRGRTTPVGW

-2564 NGGVKGGEQTSE
+2564 NGGVRGGEQTSE
-2576 SVGDHHGARRERS
+2576 GVGDHHGARRERS

-2598 VRFRVDYDLDFQYM
+2598 VRLRVDYDLEFQYM

-2617 GNEHPVGDPVH
+2617 GNERPVGEAVH
-2628 LPAASTGEVDVV
+2628 LPSASTGEVDVV
-2640 LFGEEIEEL
+2640 MFGEEIEEL
-2649 RERMAAGVRL
+2649 RERMAAGVRIA
-2659 GPPRP
+2659 PPRP
-2664 GGPPPATFTFVPT
+2664 GGPPPATFNFVPT

-2686 LQEARLAA
+2686 LQEARVAA

-2700 ARVAVWEADGLHRY
+2700 ARVAVWETDGLHRY
-2714 RVMPDGSLFS
+2714 RVMPDGSLYS

-2736 GLAPDLLDAARAAD
+2736 GLAPDLLDAARGAG
-2750 LDLRDVFMNPSTAG
+2750 LNLRDVFMNPSTDG
-2764 TFTEQVKAALDARG
+2764 TFTEQVEAALDAVG

-2790 ATATATAEHSNP
+2790 AAAPDTHANP
-2802 VGGSVAQGVTPSA
+2802 VGGSVSQGVTPAA
-2815 GMPSPAIENSPFSR
+2815 GMPSPAIEDSPFSR

-2845 GQPVSAVDLGGT
+2845 DQPVSAVDLGGT

-2878 QHVRVVVGDPGDGLN
+2878 QHVRVVVADPGDGLN
-2893 AMTEPRAGTAEDPH
+2893 ALTEPRAGTAEDPH

-2951 AGEHTEGTDLCLLP
+2951 TGEHTEGTDLCLLP
-2965 RLDEHAHLADK
+2965 RLDEHAHLSDK

-3029 RLLNGGSATGLDTSP
+3029 RLLNGDSATGLDTSP

-3059 TPGGPANGVAPNV
+3059 TPGGVPANATAPQM
-3072 GPADTFTVTTPEGDF
+3072 GPVDTFTVTTPEGEF
-3087 TLTLAEAAPGAAG
+3087 TLTLAEAAPGTAG
-3100 VTVESSAPGNLT
+3100 VTVESSAPGHLT
-3112 LRVPADDGHRA
+3112 LRVPADDGPRA
-3123 TNAVAEQV
+3123 TTAVAEQV

-3136 ALAGDPATGT
+3136 TLAGDTAAGRSPDTGQ
-3146 GPARPAPGR
+3146 ARPAAPGR
-3155 PGPVEAAALARL
+3155 PGPIEAAALARL
-3167 RGLARAAADAGPI
+3167 RGLARAVAEAGPV
-3180 RSRAERAALQ
+3180 RSRTERAALQ

-3198 ANGQQGA
+3198 ANGQQSA
-3205 ASKLVELSRAGD
+3205 SSKLVELSRAGY
-3217 LTPAL
+3217 LTPAQ

-3233 ETAAAG
+3233 ATAAAG
-3239 AVGRAAALMGGR
+3239 AVGRAAALMGAR
-3251 VHVHGPGLLDI
+3251 VHTHGPGLLDI

-3268 PIAVEIRRPGSGRND
+3268 PIAVEIRQPGTGAND

-3308 AAAIARTLGLPP
+3308 AAAVANALGLPP
-3320 ADSQELA
+3320 ADGQELA
-3327 ELHEALRQARTAN
+3327 ELNEALRQARTAN
-3340 VRQRAGRLGV
+3340 PRQRPGRLGV
-3350 LFDLVTQARPEI
+3350 LYDLVTEARPEI
-3362 LRQLPPQ
+3362 LRMFPPQ

-3377 AEGHRP
+3377 ADGRRP

-3389 LDNLRVMANT
+3389 IEKLRVVADG
-3399 TGWERPDGKCVCP
+3399 TGWDVPDAKCVCP
-3412 ADGPCACGRRLDE
+3412 PDGPCTCGRRLDE
-3425 ARPVTLDLDPQAM
+3425 APPVTLEPDPQAM

>member
-1 MTHSA
+1 MS
-6 TGPQGPTSAGSSGQA
+6 

-66 GMSKLAHTY
+66 GMSKLAHAY

-92 VRTVATGWVS
+92 VRTVATGWSS

-113 FLYGNEAGMAGAART
+113 YLYGHGAGMAGAAGQSQNFL
-128 SQSLQAQS
+128 SQSE
-136 DNFAVETQYSK
+136 NFAVETQYSK
-147 ISVNVAFWVT
+147 LSVNVAFWVT

-174 STAIIGPYAAAG
+174 ATAIIGPYAAAG

-202 RELGAGRLARVTT
+202 REVGAGKLARVTV

-220 GRGLIARLLSSS
+220 GRGLIARLLGSA
-232 IGRELIE
+232 IGKELIE

-244 FFIDAAS
+244 FFIDAGA
-251 QYQQIK
+251 QYQQIQ
-257 MGTRKDWDW
+257 MGTRKEWDW
-266 KKSQA
+266 KKSRA

-279 ALFGTALSGP
+279 ALAGTALSGP
-289 VSNVTRHMPGFPG
+289 ISKVTRHMPGFPG
-302 RAMTTGLTNTIASPA
+302 RAMTTGLTNTIASPF
-317 GSFLANGLVYG
+317 GSFFANGLVYK
-328 QWENPFSADS
+328 QWDNPFTADAI
-338 LMGGF
+338 MGGF

-386 GGDPSTGGGQPP
+386 GGGDPNAGGGNPP
-398 ANSPAPTGGNG
+398 GGNPPGGSPASMGGG
-409 PIVPTS
+409 PVVPAGATPAGGPS
-415 TQAAPGQNQNDDVR
+415 SSQNDDVR
-429 RGTPSTSAPDSD
+429 RGTSAAPDSD
-441 STPRRGS
+441 AGPRRGS
-448 SSRDGRQD
+448 TSRDDRQN
-456 TDREPRADSDQ
+456 TDREPRAETTENSTDDTTDDSAADSDTTPQ
-467 NLDEETSQ
+467 TPDPKAKTS
-475 DDDTKPRQPRNNSA
+475 SA
-489 PAPQPAAAPAS
+489 PAPQTTAAPQTQDDS
-500 QQAQDG
+500 QVQDD
-506 SQDSR
+506 SQDA
-511 QNTTQT
+511 
-517 RDTQQ
+517 QQ
-522 DDQTGPAPQQD
+522 EDQQQPAPQQD
-533 TQPAPSAQQDSQPA
+533 AQPAPAAQP
-547 PSTQQDAQQ
+547 
-556 NTQQDAQPNNQ
+556 DAQP
-567 QDVQQ
+567 
-572 NNQQDTRQDNQQ
+572 DTQPNAQQDNQQ
-584 DTQQGPTAQ
+584 DNQQNAQQDNQQDNQQSPQQDNQQGPIAQ
-593 QGDQPGSAAPQTAD
+593 QGDQQEAAAPQNDDA
-607 TPATTS
+607 PATTS
-613 AAAPDTA
+613 AAAPDDA
-620 PPVPV
+620 PPPTPV
-625 PGSVRARTALVDALT
+625 LATVRARNALMNSLT

-665 IRAATMRRVRAALDA
+665 IRAATMRRVRAALDT

-693 EATALVLLAQEGGDT
+693 EATALVLLAQETGET
-708 LQPATS
+708 RQPATS

-727 RYVPDARPGTR
+727 RHVPDARPGTS
-738 LQPGEVRAGA
+738 LQPDEVQEGA
-748 DALRASLFLNQDVEE
+748 DALRTSHFLNQDVQD
-763 ITWSNDGTLV
+763 ITWSADGTLV

-808 HAHVVHFAPGMD
+808 HAHVVHFAPGMN

-835 LQKTQENTGGKRR
+835 LQKLQEDAAPKRR
-848 GFLRRRKATSEPT
+848 GFLRRKPATSEPT

-901 QLAERGHTPPLP
+901 QLTERGHTPPLP
-913 PWAPTQASRPSH
+913 PWAPKPGSRPTH
-925 APPLPNGRPSR
+925 APPVPQGRPAR
-936 SELSGVIE
+936 EELPAVID
-944 AFERAEQA
+944 ALQRAEQA
-952 LKEQIA
+952 LQEQIA

-986 QGHTERAR
+986 QGHAERAR
-994 KARQESRN
+994 KARQESRT

-1013 ADAYEAALR
+1013 ADAYEVALR

-1028 RTYQQLL
+1028 QTYQQLL
-1035 MALNEIENPSAPA
+1035 TALNEIENPSAPA
-1048 GPVGMRPVAER
+1048 GPVGMRPVAAR
-1059 LANQVLQQHAAYLD
+1059 LADQVLHQHAAYLD

-1106 LLADNDIGRRFTTHE
+1106 LLADNGIGHRFTTHE

-1132 AVSADGLVLQVG
+1132 AVSADGLVVQVG
-1144 HHGKAAEVRI
+1144 QHGKAAEVRI

-1201 TSVLAQFLPEDHVA
+1201 TGVLAQFLPEDHVA
-1215 RTVAQLLGVGLGA
+1215 RMMTELLGVGLGA
-1228 SMGRNWSTGGGAGMF
+1228 SIGRNWSNGGGAGMF

-1263 TWTAEIRTGQDE
+1263 TWTAEIRTGQDGN
-1275 SWRGTVTVDSGAP
+1275 WRGAVTVDSGAP
-1288 GDAASQRVWFSHAAT
+1288 GDSSSQRLWFSHSAT
-1303 DQPPSRLARVDPA
+1303 DQPPRKLEWIDRAK
-1316 RRRTKMP
+1316 RRTEMP
-1323 NVIVQSMSDLEGA
+1323 NVVVQSMSDLEGA
-1336 LDMLADVLGGDY
+1336 VDMLADVLGGDY
-1348 AEVGTSARD
+1348 AEVGTPARD
-1357 ALRGFVTHELPHSL
+1357 ALRGFVTHNLPHNL
-1371 QTAVNGG
+1371 RTAVNEG
-1378 LERVFTKNGEPQVQV
+1378 LERVFTKNGEPQVRV

-1422 FVQAPASAS
+1422 FVATPSSAS
-1431 SGASLEGSASA
+1431 SGASLEGNASA
-1442 GFKAPGL
+1442 GFNAPGL
-1449 EGVDLGEYQPTIGPK
+1449 AAVDLGGYQPAIGPK

-1488 HRKTHPKQ
+1488 RRMTHPKQ

-1515 VTLTPVRSTVLADMR
+1515 VTLTPVRSTALADMR
-1530 ESAAYRFGLP
+1530 EKAAFRFGLP
-1540 VDSAALVHKG
+1540 VDSAALVRKN
-1550 GQPVTDANGDQVL
+1550 GQPVTDANGEPVL
-1563 RGDPDPAPPPG
+1563 RGDPNPAPPPG
-1574 RKPELPI
+1574 RKPELPV
-1581 WLGDGPGQMR
+1581 WLGEGPGKMR
-1591 GAGPALVQDIEGL
+1591 GAGPALVEEIEGL
-1604 EEFRKKVLDEL
+1604 AEFREKVLEEL

-1627 VPEYSTNRLARASQI
+1627 VPEYAGNDLARASQI
-1642 LNRQELM
+1642 LNRQELL

-1657 RAAYDSLAQDGIM
+1657 RAAYDSLAQDGIV

-1723 SRSRTYSGGASVSES
+1723 NRSRTYSGGASVSES
-1738 DGPDKGQDGLTHEVG
+1738 DGPNEGQDGLTHEVG

-1764 GSSAGGTTNIVGL
+1764 GSSAGGTTNIVTL
-1777 DESSGP
+1777 EESNGP
-1783 VAILR
+1783 VAILK
-1788 LGHHMAA
+1788 LGHHMTAN
-1795 DLLHNG
+1795 LLHNG

-1821 LPSKKETP
+1821 LPSTKETP

-1836 SPKLRSMAQLLH
+1836 SPKLRSIAQLLH

-1874 HLMAFLNVRN
+1874 HLMTFLNVRN

-1889 KLLNRPL
+1889 KLLNRPF

-1917 EIGETEVL
+1917 EIGETEVV
-1925 GIVDHVTG
+1925 GVVDHVTG

-1944 SWGGSSGLSTGMS
+1944 SWGGSSGLSAGMS

-1987 TSLLDIWGSEEL
+1987 TALTDIWGSEEL
-1999 LIKYGRHYMLRST
+1999 LINFGRHYMLRST

-2022 AEHGVPTGDRITV
+2022 AEHGVPTGERITV
-2035 SGSSTETVS
+2035 SESRTETVS

-2049 AVAEDDALLMYGAG
+2049 AVAEDDALLMYGEG
-2063 DLDLPPHLVG
+2063 DLDLPLHLVG

-2091 VPLIQR
+2091 VPLVQR

-2110 YTDRHTPQALLTK
+2110 YTERHTPQALLTK
-2123 LKEVAGLGSPAPG
+2123 LKEVSDLGTPAPG

-2143 QALDDAAEQLERSR
+2143 QALDNAAEQLERSR

-2182 NGDPVDVIDAVRSAV
+2182 NGDPVDVIDAVRRAV
-2197 QDALPGALDESTT
+2197 QDAVPGALDESTT

-2260 LEPVGDPRTARLLS
+2260 LEPVGDPRTARMLS

-2284 HYRYTDQTHSES
+2284 HYRYTDKTHSES
-2296 YNGSYSAGLDSAT
+2296 YNGSYSAGLDSST
-2309 GDPAGG
+2309 GDPNGG

-2349 QVEQQMRLVIEV
+2349 QVEQQMRVVIEV

-2375 KKTADTLQRKP
+2375 KKTADRLQRKP
-2386 RATPPVVYNATLVR
+2386 RATPPVVYDATLVR

-2415 PVVMNADP
+2415 PVVMNTDP
-2423 RQAELHPGFFPQ
+2423 RQAELHPGFFPA

-2485 MTGPSGEPVVPV
+2485 MTDPAGEPIVPV

-2505 GVTVTI
+2505 GVTVTA
-2511 HARTSDMT
+2511 HARLSDLT

-2524 YDAEK
+2524 YDGEK
-2529 GQVDRQADSQNV
+2529 GQVDRQADAQNV
-2541 SVSRGRTTPLGW
+2541 TVSRGRTTPLGW
-2553 GANGSD
+2553 GVNGSD
-2559 SSTGV
+2559 KSTGV

-2576 SVGDHHGARRERS
+2576 SVSDHHGARRERS
-2589 MFEKGKAYT
+2589 MFEKGKLYT
-2598 VRFRVDYDLDFQYM
+2598 VRLRVDYDLDFQYM

-2628 LPAASTGEVDVV
+2628 LPSASTGEVDVIM
-2640 LFGEEIEEL
+2640 FGEEIEEL

-2664 GGPPPATFTFVPT
+2664 GGPPPATFTFVPA
-2677 SERQNPIQT
+2677 SENQNPIQT
-2686 LQEARLAA
+2686 LQEARVAA

-2700 ARVAVWEADGLHRY
+2700 ARVAVREADGLHRY
-2714 RVMPDGSLFS
+2714 RVMPDGSLYS
-2724 ETLDGGFAEAFA
+2724 ETLDGGFAESIA
-2736 GLAPDLLDAARAAD
+2736 GLAPDLLDAARGVG
-2750 LDLRDVFMNPSTAG
+2750 LDLRDVFMNPTTAG
-2764 TFTEQVKAALDARG
+2764 TFTEQVQTALAALD
-2778 ALPAPAAPAAWP
+2778 ALPAPAPPPAWP
-2790 ATATATAEHSNP
+2790 APATAEHTNP
-2802 VGGSVAQGVTPSA
+2802 VGGSVAQGVTPAA
-2815 GMPSPAIENSPFSR
+2815 GMPSPAIENTPFSR
-2829 SARPE
+2829 SSRPE
-2834 GVPDLTLDELR
+2834 GVPDLSLDELR
-2845 GQPVSAVDLGGT
+2845 GQPLSAVDLGGA

-2878 QHVRVVVGDPGDGLN
+2878 QHVRVEVGEPGEGLN
-2893 AMTEPRAGTAEDPH
+2893 ALTVPRAGTAEDPH

-2922 ILVHDLSHV
+2922 VLVHDLSHV
-2931 AQTATAAA
+2931 VQAATAAA

-2951 AGEHTEGTDLCLLP
+2951 QGEQAEGTDLCLLP
-2965 RLDEHAHLADK
+2965 RMDEHAHLSDK

-2985 RERLAAAIDAL
+2985 RERLAAAIDAV
-2996 ADDIRRRGHT
+2996 AEDIRRRGHT
-3006 PPPPPWGT
+3006 PPAPPWGT

-3059 TPGGPANGVAPNV
+3059 TPGAAPVNGAAPHV
-3072 GPADTFTVTTPEGDF
+3072 GPADTFTVTTPGGEF
-3087 TLTLAEAAPGAAG
+3087 TLTLAEAAPGAAE
-3100 VTVESSAPGNLT
+3100 VTVESSAPGHLT
-3112 LRVPADDGHRA
+3112 LRVPADAGSKA
-3123 TNAVAEQV
+3123 TTAVAEHV

-3136 ALAGDPATGT
+3136 TLAGDPATG
-3146 GPARPAPGR
+3146 RPAQNRPAEGGR
-3155 PGPVEAAALARL
+3155 PGPAEAAALARL
-3167 RGLARAAADAGPI
+3167 RGLARAVAEAGPI

-3198 ANGQQGA
+3198 TGDQRGA
-3205 ASKLVELSRAGD
+3205 PSRLAELSRSGD
-3217 LTPAL
+3217 LTPAD

-3239 AVGRAAALMGGR
+3239 AVVRAAAGMGGR
-3251 VHVHGPGLLDI
+3251 VVIHGPGLLDI

-3268 PIAVEIRRPGSGRND
+3268 PITVDVRRPGSGEPD
-3283 PGVLTYEVDPA
+3283 PGVLTYDVDPA
-3294 RTVGANE
+3294 RTIGANE
-3301 RAAAATA
+3301 RAAAGTA
-3308 AAAIARTLGLPP
+3308 AAAVARALGLPP

-3327 ELHEALRQARTAN
+3327 ELHEA
-3340 VRQRAGRLGV
+3340 VRQVRAANIRQRLGRLGV
-3350 LFDLVTQARPEI
+3350 LFDLVTGARPEI
-3362 LRQLPPQ
+3362 LRLLPPQ
-3369 VATELATL
+3369 VANELATL
-3377 AEGHRP
+3377 ADGRRP
-3383 RDWPAI
+3383 RDWSAI
-3389 LDNLRVMANT
+3389 LDQVRALANT
-3399 TGWERPDGKCVCP
+3399 TGWNPPEGECVCP
-3412 ADGPCACGRRLDE
+3412 DDGPCVCGLRLNDTPLVTPDPE
-3425 ARPVTLDLDPQAM
+3425 AV